1 MHPECRMRN
10 EESNLFRASKN
21 ESDAL
26 FSFSHI
32 AWMEK
37 PCRILF
43 AGLVLFVAGGII
55 WFVLAPYEPP
65 EPVYQGR
72 SLSYWLDRY
81 DSSSRT
87 EAEEAV
93 LKIGTNAIPTLL
105 RKLQA
110 KDSGLKRKL
119 VALAEKQ
126 DFINFN
132 FKTAED
138 EYNPAVEGFRI
149 LGDQAKDAVP
159 ALITMYDQS
168 PPPDLRERIAMAL
181 GNIGPSAKSAI
192 PSLLRG
198 VTNTDDRVRES
209 AISALC
215 WIHSESDL
223 VVRALTK
230 ALSDPAQGVQLE
242 AAKGLVSFGAN
253 VKAAIPVLLDLAA
266 DRDETVRSEVM
277 WVLRRTHEEPQVVVP
292 VLVNALSDS
301 SVFVRARAAQAL
313 GAFGTNAIPA
323 VPLLLE
329 LAAETN
335 ETVRDLAVVALGEI
349 HSEPQLVVPMLTGV
363 LSDPKDWIRANAA
376 EGLGNFGTNAIPAI
390 PALLELYFSEQ
401 NRPPRTRTD
410 MPDTIGM
417 VRESLKKIDPETATK
432 AGIK

>member
-1 MHPECRMRN
+1 
-10 EESNLFRASKN
+10 
-21 ESDAL
+21 
-26 FSFSHI
+26 
-32 AWMEK
+32 
-37 PCRILF
+37 
-43 AGLVLFVAGGII
+43 
-55 WFVLAPYEPP
+55 
-65 EPVYQGR
+65 
-72 SLSYWLDRY
+72 
-81 DSSSRT
+81 
-87 EAEEAV
+87 
-93 LKIGTNAIPTLL
+93 
-105 RKLQA
+105 
-110 KDSGLKRKL
+110 
-119 VALAEKQ
+119 
-126 DFINFN
+126 
-132 FKTAED
+132 
-138 EYNPAVEGFRI
+138 
-149 LGDQAKDAVP
+149 
-159 ALITMYDQS
+159 
-168 PPPDLRERIAMAL
+168 
-181 GNIGPSAKSAI
+181 
-192 PSLLRG
+192 
-198 VTNTDDRVRES
+198 
-209 AISALC
+209 
-215 WIHSESDL
+215 
-223 VVRALTK
+223 
-230 ALSDPAQGVQLE
+230 
-242 AAKGLVSFGAN
+242 
-253 VKAAIPVLLDLAA
+253 
-266 DRDETVRSEVM
+266 M